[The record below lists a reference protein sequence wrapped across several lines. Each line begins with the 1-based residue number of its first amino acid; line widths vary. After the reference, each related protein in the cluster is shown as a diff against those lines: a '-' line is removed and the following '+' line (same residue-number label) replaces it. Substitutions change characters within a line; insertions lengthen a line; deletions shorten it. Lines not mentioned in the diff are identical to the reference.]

1 MTTPFTYEAS
11 SSQNDPF
18 SDLLWQESQESERAE
33 AKRHSAGTLSADIEA
48 YLASTH

>member
-1 MTTPFTYEAS
+1 MITPFNYEAS

-18 SDLLWQESQESERAE
+18 SDLLWQESQENERVE
-33 AKRHSAGTLSADIEA
+33 AKRHSSGTMSADIEA